1 MRKRERAGCHGHYD
15 RRRTATSAL
24 PRPSS
29 LVSSCDLPCADSF
42 LAPFCASSAPVVQ
55 RPGDPLC
62 GSLRPELDG
71 PGPHNFSLLQ
81 NPRAKEVEESAPC
94 EVDVTAEFHN
104 LFLKKGALREIRARH
119 VGEGVSALS
128 VPACVPCTPCVPCV
142 PCGPCVPCAPVVAC
156 TPCVKIPTCQPVH
169 FNENDGFKKNDQ
181 HSMST
186 EKVIHDDACVC
197 ENMANGDDQ
206 HCMHTEK
213 VIFED
218 ACACENMA
226 NCDDQHCMHTEEV
239 IFEDTCVCE
248 NFVIFD
254 EQHCM
259 RTDEVIFADEL

>member
-1 MRKRERAGCHGHYD
+1 MRTRERVGCQGHYD

-29 LVSSCDLPCADSF
+29 HASNCVLPCADSF

-55 RPGDPLC
+55 RPGDPLH
-62 GSLRPELDG
+62 GALRPELDVH
-71 PGPHNFSLLQ
+71 GPHDFSLLQ
-81 NPRAKEVEESAPC
+81 NPRALEGVESAPC

-169 FNENDGFKKNDQ
+169 FNENDGFKKNVL

-186 EKVIHDDACVC
+186 EKIILDDECAC
-197 ENMANGDDQ
+197 ENMANGNDQ
-206 HCMHTEK
+206 HCMHTK
-213 VIFED
+213 QAIFED
-218 ACACENMA
+218 ACACENMT
-226 NCDDQHCMHTEEV
+226 NCDNQHCAHFADF
-239 IFEDTCVCE
+239 IIEDGCRAPTIV
-248 NFVIFD
+248 
-254 EQHCM
+254 
-259 RTDEVIFADEL
+259 FADEI